1 VLTWTGL
8 IARLTES
15 FLSRIAGKQVELS
28 RDRRHRAAKALLKFY
43 YSVVEA
49 NEVLVELLQV
59 FERALQIRKPVRFS
73 KDLVPLENR
82 ISAVNDELSRQFG
95 QLVSAISIFDPAL
108 ASLLY
113 SIRGFKTT
121 SLTAFGMLLERA
133 RFRIEF
139 GGLHPFDRI
148 VYSTFKD
155 DVLEL
160 DIASLLKHA
169 PKDFSESFEPSDL
182 NGLVEALAV
191 LLIEEEFSAS
201 DFDKLAYL
209 RDRLRAQKAALETAG
224 TDLRSFLANQFNFSD
239 LLYAGPKAE
248 PEFDLPPLS

>member
-1 VLTWTGL
+1 MLTWTGL

-95 QLVSAISIFDPAL
+95 QISI
-108 ASLLY
+108 
-113 SIRGFKTT
+113 G
-121 SLTAFGMLLERA
+121 
-133 RFRIEF
+133 
-139 GGLHPFDRI
+139 
-148 VYSTFKD
+148 
-155 DVLEL
+155 
-160 DIASLLKHA
+160 
-169 PKDFSESFEPSDL
+169 DL
-182 NGLVEALAV
+182 N
-191 LLIEEEFSAS
+191 I
-201 DFDKLAYL
+201 
-209 RDRLRAQKAALETAG
+209 
-224 TDLRSFLANQFNFSD
+224 
-239 LLYAGPKAE
+239 
-248 PEFDLPPLS
+248 